1 MLTSIQNFV
10 KSVYIQEK
18 KLRVCIMDPMYPK
31 NNNHFKKS
39 HSIILLG
46 YTHRLMGQ
54 QIIYYL

>member
-10 KSVYIQEK
+10 KSIYIQERFTS
-18 KLRVCIMDPMYPK
+18 LCYGPMYPK
-31 NNNHFKKS
+31 NDNHFKKS

-54 QIIYYL
+54 QNIYYL